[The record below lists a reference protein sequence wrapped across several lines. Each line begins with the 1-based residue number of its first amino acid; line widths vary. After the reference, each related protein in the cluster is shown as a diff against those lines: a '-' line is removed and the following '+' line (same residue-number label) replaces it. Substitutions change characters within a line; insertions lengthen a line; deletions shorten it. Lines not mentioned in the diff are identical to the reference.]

1 VSLAPR
7 ERKLL
12 LVLAVLAGLAGLR
25 ALWSLVASGVSGAS
39 ESSLASAATLADS
52 PAAAAR
58 PAFGRGSRRGVEE
71 LPKEIVGLDLGEPAG
86 QPNALTV
93 GRDPF
98 RFGAPPPP
106 PPPPPPT
113 KEDLERMRRQEE
125 ERRLA
130 AERAAL
136 EALIEKPPPVT
147 LVYLGSFGTEKRRI
161 AVFADAAGENLYNV
175 RVGET
180 VEGKFI
186 VDRIGYESVD
196 LKFVGFP
203 DEPAK
208 RLPIGG

>member
-1 VSLAPR
+1 VKLAER

-12 LVLAVLAGLAGLR
+12 FALAALGGLAALR
-25 ALWSLVASGVSGAS
+25 ALWSFVAPTL
-39 ESSLASAATLADS
+39 LAPE
-52 PAAAAR
+52 PAAASPVAKR
-58 PAFGRGSRRGVEE
+58 TTAPRSNFGKSSRRGEQE
-71 LPKEIVGLDLGEPAG
+71 LPKAIVELQLADLESP
-86 QPNALTV
+86 PRALAV

-98 RFGAPPPP
+98 RFAPPPPP

-113 KEDLERMRRQEE
+113 KAELEEMRRQQEA
-125 ERRLA
+125 RRLA
-130 AERAAL
+130 AEEAARQ
-136 EALIEKPPPVT
+136 AAIPRPPPVT
-147 LVYLGSFGTEKRRI
+147 VVYLGSFGTAERRI
-161 AVFADAAGENLYNV
+161 AVFADDKGENLYNV
-175 RVGET
+175 RVGEV

>member
-1 VSLAPR
+1 MSLAPR

-12 LVLAVLAGLAGLR
+12 LALAALGGLAGARL
-25 ALWSLVASGVSGAS
+25 LWSL
-39 ESSLASAATLADS
+39 LAPPTLPAVR
-52 PAAAAR
+52 PAAAASAR
-58 PAFGRGSRRGVEE
+58 GAGGARSSFGKGSRQAVVA
-71 LPKEIVGLDLGEPAG
+71 LPEEIVELRVADLESVPK
-86 QPNALTV
+86 ALAV

-98 RFGAPPPP
+98 RFGPVPPP

-113 KEDLERMRRQEE
+113 RAELAQRAAEAEA
-125 ERRLA
+125 RRLA
-130 AERAAL
+130 AEEAARQ
-136 EALIEKPPPVT
+136 ALIPRPPPVT
-147 LVYLGSFGTEKRRI
+147 VVYLGSFGPAKRRI
-161 AVFADAAGENLYNV
+161 AVFADARGENLYNV
-175 RVGET
+175 RVGEV

>member
-1 VSLAPR
+1 MTLAAR

-12 LVLAVLAGLAGLR
+12 QVLGALAGLAALR
-25 ALWSLVASGVSGAS
+25 GIWI
-39 ESSLASAATLADS
+39 LAM
-52 PAAAAR
+52 PAAPAAPPVAVAGK
-58 PAFGRGSRRGVEE
+58 PADGPRSSFGKSTRRGEQE
-71 LPKEIVGLDLGEPAG
+71 LPKEITELRLTELEA
-86 QPNALTV
+86 QARALTV

-98 RFGAPPPP
+98 RFGPIPPP

-113 KEDLERMRRQEE
+113 KAELAELRRQEE

-130 AERAAL
+130 AEAAARD
-136 EALIEKPPPVT
+136 ALIPKPPPVT
-147 LVYLGSFGTEKRRI
+147 LVYLGSFGTAVRRI
-161 AVFADAAGENLYNV
+161 AVFSDAAGENLYNV

-180 VEGKFI
+180 VQGKFI

-208 RLPIGG
+208 RLAIGG

>member
-1 VSLAPR
+1 VKLAPR

-12 LVLAVLAGLAGLR
+12 ILLAVLGGLAVLR
-25 ALWSLVASGVSGAS
+25 ALWSFVA
-39 ESSLASAATLADS
+39 
-52 PAAAAR
+52 PAPLPPTKVAAAR
-58 PAFGRGSRRGVEE
+58 STATRSNFGKGTRRGAAE
-71 LPKEIVGLDLGEPAG
+71 LPKEIVLLQLAELEN
-86 QPNALTV
+86 QPKALSV

-98 RFGAPPPP
+98 RFGPVPPP

-113 KEDLERMRRQEE
+113 KAELEAMRRQEE
-125 ERRLA
+125 ARRLA
-130 AERAAL
+130 AQRAAE
-136 EALIEKPPPVT
+136 EALIPKPPPVT
-147 LVYLGSFGTEKRRI
+147 VVYLGCFGPERRRI
-161 AVFADAAGENLYNV
+161 AVFADDKGENLYNV
-175 RVGET
+175 QVGEV

>member
-1 VSLAPR
+1 MSLAPR

-12 LVLAVLAGLAGLR
+12 LALAALGGLAALR
-25 ALWSLVASGVSGAS
+25 AIWVLVVV
-39 ESSLASAATLADS
+39 DS
-52 PAAAAR
+52 PPPKAPARAAAR
-58 PAFGRGSRRGVEE
+58 SAAAPRSSFGKSPRRGVEE
-71 LPKEIVGLDLGEPAG
+71 LPKEIVELRLAELEG
-86 QPNALTV
+86 QARALTV

-98 RFGAPPPP
+98 RFGPFPPP

-113 KEDLERMRRQEE
+113 REELARRRQEAE

-130 AERAAL
+130 AQ
-136 EALIEKPPPVT
+136 EALRLAAIPKPPPVT

-175 RVGET
+175 RVGEV

-208 RLPIGG
+208 RLAIGG

>member
-1 VSLAPR
+1 MKLAPR

-12 LVLAVLAGLAGLR
+12 LALAALGGLAGLR
-25 ALWSLVASGVSGAS
+25 ALWSLMAPSLLTPEPAAASAVAKR
-39 ESSLASAATLADS
+39 SAATRS
-52 PAAAAR
+52 N
-58 PAFGRGSRRGVEE
+58 FGKSSRRAAQE
-71 LPKEIVGLDLGEPAG
+71 LPKEIVELQLADLETP
-86 QPNALTV
+86 PRALSV

-98 RFGAPPPP
+98 RFAPPPPP

-113 KEDLERMRRQEE
+113 KAELEEMKRQQEA
-125 ERRLA
+125 RRLA
-130 AERAAL
+130 AEEAARQ
-136 EALIEKPPPVT
+136 AAIPRPPPVSV
-147 LVYLGSFGTEKRRI
+147 VYLGSFGTAERRI
-161 AVFADAAGENLYNV
+161 AVFADDKGENLYNV
-175 RVGET
+175 RVGEV

>member
-1 VSLAPR
+1 MKLAPR

-12 LVLAVLAGLAGLR
+12 ILLAVLGGLAVLR
-25 ALWSLVASGVSGAS
+25 ALWSVVAPAPLPPTKAAATRTTNAS
-39 ESSLASAATLADS
+39 RTTFGKGTRRSAA
-52 PAAAAR
+52 
-58 PAFGRGSRRGVEE
+58 E
-71 LPKEIVGLDLGEPAG
+71 LPKEIVVLQVAELES
-86 QPNALTV
+86 QPKALSV

-98 RFGAPPPP
+98 RFGPVPPP

-113 KEDLERMRRQEE
+113 KAELEAMARQREAQ
-125 ERRLA
+125 RLE
-130 AERAAL
+130 AERAAR
-136 EALIEKPPPVT
+136 EALIPKPPPVT
-147 LVYLGSFGTEKRRI
+147 VVYLGCFGPERRRI
-161 AVFADAAGENLYNV
+161 AVFADDKGENLYNV
-175 RVGET
+175 QVGEV